1 MKKIL
6 ITGGNGYVA
15 RSIYSIL
22 KDIYDITSI
31 SRSDFDLSN
40 REETNKFFEG
50 KQFDVIIHTAIKGG
64 SRIHPD
70 TLDVTHINLS
80 MFYNLLANRDHYVKL
95 INIGSGAEIGYP
107 TSPYGLSKSIISQ
120 LVDNECYFYNIRIF
134 GIFDENE
141 LDTRFIKSNIKR
153 YINHQPIQIHQN
165 RYMDF
170 FYMNDFINILRFYID
185 RNHKVEAPPKSM
197 DCSYNYHL
205 SLVNI
210 AEMINNLDNHKV
222 PVNIDD
228 TELAAPYIGEYSIP
242 HIENSD
248 IPIIKYD
255 GLKQGVIN
263 VYNKLKNEH

>member
-15 RSIYSIL
+15 RSIYPIL
-22 KDIYDITSI
+22 KDIYDVTSI

-40 REETNKFFEG
+40 REETNKFFED

-64 SRIHPD
+64 SRIYPD

-120 LVDNECYFYNIRIF
+120 LVDNECYFYNIRVF
-134 GIFDENE
+134 GLFNEDE
-141 LDTRFIKSNIKR
+141 LDTRFIKANIQR
-153 YINHQPIQIHQN
+153 YINHQPILIYQN
-165 RYMDF
+165 KYMDF
-170 FYMNDFINILRFYID
+170 FYMNDFINILKFYID
-185 RNHKVEAPPKSM
+185 RNHKFEAPPKSM

-205 SLVNI
+205 SLIDI
-210 AEMINNLDNHKV
+210 AEIINNLSNYRVPINVDN
-222 PVNIDD
+222 
-228 TELAAPYIGEYSIP
+228 TELAAPYVGKYSIP

-255 GLKQGVIN
+255 GLKQGINN
-263 VYNKLKNEH
+263 VYNKLIK